1 MNSLIILAFLALSAG
16 EAPVQEPEVAEEQQ
30 EDYVTSSFERAEEVG
45 VSQCLETVK
54 SLSGVLVDQ
63 HAHGS
68 HDMWGTD
75 APDARVFDSVI
86 VKDYS
91 DTDSHISMTVVP
103 REGACDWRYTETY
116 VVEKAC
122 TVIRDEWF
130 GEFDY
135 LGALNETSL
144 VLSSAE
150 DVNIYLTPVVQGKMC
165 LVSKRETYI
174 AEN

>member
-1 MNSLIILAFLALSAG
+1 MNSLITLAFLALSTG
-16 EAPVQEPEVAEEQQ
+16 ESPVQEPTVTEEQQ
-30 EDYVTSSFERAEEVG
+30 SDYVTSSFERAQDVG
-45 VSQCLETVK
+45 VSKCLETVK
-54 SLSGVLVDQ
+54 SLSGVLVDE

-68 HDMWGTD
+68 HDMWSTD
-75 APDARVFDSVI
+75 APDERVFDSVI
-86 VKDYS
+86 VKGYS

-103 REGACDWRYTETY
+103 RDGACDWRYTETY

-122 TVIRDEWF
+122 TVIRDDWF
-130 GEFDY
+130 GEFGY

-144 VLSSAE
+144 ALSSE
-150 DVNIYLTPVVQGKMC
+150 ENVNIYLTPVVQGKMC